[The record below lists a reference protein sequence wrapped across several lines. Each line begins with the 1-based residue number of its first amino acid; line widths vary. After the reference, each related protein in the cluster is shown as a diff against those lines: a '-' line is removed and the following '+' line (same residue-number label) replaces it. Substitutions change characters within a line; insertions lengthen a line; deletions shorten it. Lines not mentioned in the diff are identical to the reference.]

1 MCLISF
7 PLPTWP
13 VHCRLNIIFMASF
26 LTEAGFQNGNISL
39 ACEPLFHELFVRDE
53 LQWKCYFYQALS
65 FSAVNRDG
73 KKITAAK
80 PRKISCTF
88 SGLSGPAEVKW
99 IKPGGKEVK
108 TNDSRNYAVDDGKDK
123 FVEERGLQ
131 ITELT
136 LKAPVVENI
145 RSDLTYKCSV
155 KSREFPEAP
164 VFSTDVFIGG
174 LRQFP

>member
-1 MCLISF
+1 M
-7 PLPTWP
+7 
-13 VHCRLNIIFMASF
+13 
-26 LTEAGFQNGNISL
+26 
-39 ACEPLFHELFVRDE
+39 
-53 LQWKCYFYQALS
+53 
-65 FSAVNRDG
+65 
-73 KKITAAK
+73 
-80 PRKISCTF
+80 
-88 SGLSGPAEVKW
+88 SGPAEVKW
-99 IKPGGKEVK
+99 IKPGGKEVT

-164 VFSTDVFIGG
+164 VFAKDVFIGG